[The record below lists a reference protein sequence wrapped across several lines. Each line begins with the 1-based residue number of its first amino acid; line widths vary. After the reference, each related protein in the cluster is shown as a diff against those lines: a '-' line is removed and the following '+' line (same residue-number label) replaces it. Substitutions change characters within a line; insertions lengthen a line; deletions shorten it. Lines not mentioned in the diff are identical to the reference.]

1 MLSIFY
7 NEIIKEASTGSVDAD
22 ITYNILF
29 NTIIPEEN
37 INITSNIKLD
47 NVLVPTLVIKNKK
60 LFDELLSAYLDLALN
75 FYNDNNYYIET
86 TENTF
91 YYYKVKTILS
101 ILWSNA
107 TYEDF
112 NDPINF
118 LRKRIS
124 FFKNNLEEYNT
135 LTDLGYSNILN
146 SNIKVK
152 NTKSNLRNETPYKL
166 EIVLDNNDS
175 IYELP
180 NIYYGI
186 CNNDLYIYAIQN
198 RKNVNIENNSFQK
211 FIKRKLYSIND
222 GLDIKNETFE
232 NYDIG
237 NLKDVTPSFLLALN
251 IIIGI
256 FKGRDIENVIV
267 PFIMYIRWNDKE
279 IMFDKKERK
288 IEGFDKLSEQT
299 KHEYIQSNL
308 TEKLIRTFL
317 RLSYHSD
324 GIEIENYPFELDSS
338 LKLKIGDIK
347 SFNNEL
353 LDETYH
359 ISKGQSKNQLL

>member
-1 MLSIFY
+1 MISIFY

-29 NTIIPEEN
+29 NTYIPEEN
-37 INITSNIKLD
+37 IDIKSNIKLD
-47 NVLVPTLVIKNKK
+47 NVMIPTLYIKNKR
-60 LFDELLSAYLDLALN
+60 LFDELLSTYLKLAVN
-75 FYNDNNYYIET
+75 FYDDKNYYIDI

-91 YYYKVKTILS
+91 NYYKVKTLLS

-118 LRKRIS
+118 LRRRIT
-124 FFKNNLEEYNT
+124 FFKNNLTDYNNWCN
-135 LTDLGYSNILN
+135 LGYSENLN

-166 EIVLDNNDS
+166 EIYLDSVDGK
-175 IYELP
+175 YELP

-186 CNNDLYIYAIQN
+186 ENNKVYIYAIQN
-198 RKNVNIENNSFQK
+198 KKNANIENNSFQK
-211 FIKRKLYSIND
+211 FIKRKLYAINE
-222 GLDIKNETFE
+222 GLDVKSETFE

-251 IIIGI
+251 IAIGLFAKNI
-256 FKGRDIENVIV
+256 DKIIV
-267 PFIMYIRWNDKE
+267 PSISIVRWNDKE
-279 IMFDKKERK
+279 IMFDKKSRA
-288 IEGFDKLSEQT
+288 IENFDYIGEQE

-317 RLSYHSD
+317 RLSYHIN
-324 GIEIENYPFELDSS
+324 GIEVENYPQELDSS
-338 LKLKIGDIK
+338 LQLKVEEIQDI
-347 SFNNEL
+347 NNEML
-353 LDETYH
+353 RETFNLA
-359 ISKGQSKNQLL
+359 SKQNKNQKL

>member
-1 MLSIFY
+1 MINIFY

-29 NTIIPEEN
+29 NTVIPEKD
-37 INITSNIKLD
+37 INIKSNIKKD
-47 NVLVPTLVIKNKK
+47 NVLIPTLYIKNKE
-60 LFDELLSAYLDLALN
+60 LFDELLSTYLDLALN
-75 FYNDNNYYIET
+75 FYNDNNYYKDT
-86 TENTF
+86 TENKF
-91 YYYKVKTILS
+91 NYYKVKTIMA

-118 LRKRIS
+118 LRRRIS
-124 FFKNNLEEYNT
+124 FFKNNLCEYNFWI
-135 LTDLGYSNILN
+135 DLGYSINLN

-166 EIVLDNNDS
+166 EIILENEGFK
-175 IYELP
+175 YELP

-186 CNNDLYIYAIQN
+186 DNNKLYIYAIQN
-198 RKNVNIENNSFQK
+198 RKNVNTENNTFQK
-211 FIKRKLYSIND
+211 NIKRKLYTINE
-222 GLDIKNETFE
+222 GLDIKKDTFE

-237 NLKDVTPSFLLALN
+237 NLKDVTPSFLLAIN
-251 IIIGI
+251 IAIAI
-256 FKGRDIENVIV
+256 FANKNIDKIIV
-267 PFIMYIRWNDKE
+267 PSILLIRWNDKE
-279 IMFDKKERK
+279 LMYDKKSRVLNEFDKV
-288 IEGFDKLSEQT
+288 SEQE
-299 KHEYIQSNL
+299 KHDYIQSNL

-317 RLSYHSD
+317 RLSYHVE

-338 LKLKIGDIK
+338 LQLKLGDIK

-353 LDETYH
+353 LSETFYMAN
-359 ISKGQSKNQLL
+359 KQTKNQKL

>member
-7 NEIIKEASTGSVDAD
+7 NEIIKEASTGSVNAD

-29 NTIIPEEN
+29 NTYIPEEN
-37 INITSNIKLD
+37 INIKSNVKLD
-47 NVLVPTLVIKNKK
+47 NVLIPTLYIKNKK
-60 LFDELLSAYLDLALN
+60 LFDELLSTYLELALN
-75 FYNDNNYYIET
+75 FYNDNNYYRDI

-91 YYYKVKTILS
+91 YYYKIKTILS

-118 LRKRIS
+118 LRRRIS
-124 FFKNNLEEYNT
+124 FFKNNLNEYDAWY
-135 LTDLGYSNILN
+135 DLGYSQNLN

-166 EIVLDNNDS
+166 EIVLESNDFK
-175 IYELP
+175 YELP
-180 NIYYGI
+180 NVYYGI
-186 CNNDLYIYAIQN
+186 DNNNLYIYAIQN
-198 RKNVNIENNSFQK
+198 RKNANIENNLFQK
-211 FIKRKLYSIND
+211 NIKRKLYAINE
-222 GLDIKNETFE
+222 GLDVKNDIFE

-237 NLKDVTPSFLLALN
+237 NLKDVTPSFLLVVN
-251 IIIGI
+251 IAVGI
-256 FKGRDIENVIV
+256 FVNKNIDKVIV
-267 PFIMYIRWNDKE
+267 PSILFIRWNDKE
-279 IMFDKKERK
+279 LMYDKKSRAIREFDKAT
-288 IEGFDKLSEQT
+288 EQE

-324 GIEIENYPFELDSS
+324 GIEIENYPFEIDSS
-338 LKLKIGDIK
+338 LQLKLGDIK

-353 LDETYH
+353 LNETYY
-359 ISKGQSKNQLL
+359 IAAKKIKTRNY

>member
-1 MLSIFY
+1 MISIFY

-37 INITSNIKLD
+37 IDIKSNIKID
-47 NVLVPTLVIKNKK
+47 NVLIPTLYIKNKK
-60 LFDELLSAYLDLALN
+60 LFDELLSTYLELALN
-75 FYNDNNYYIET
+75 FYNDNNYYRDI

-118 LRKRIS
+118 LRRRIS
-124 FFKNNLEEYNT
+124 FFKNNLNEY
-135 LTDLGYSNILN
+135 DSWSELGYSLNLN

-166 EIVLDNNDS
+166 EIILESDGS
-175 IYELP
+175 KYELP

-186 CNNDLYIYAIQN
+186 DNNNLYIYAIQN
-198 RKNVNIENNSFQK
+198 KKNVNTENNSFQK
-211 FIKRKLYSIND
+211 FIKRKLYAINE
-222 GLDIKNETFE
+222 GLDVKSDTFE

-237 NLKDVTPSFLLALN
+237 NLKDVTPSFLLAIN
-251 IIIGI
+251 IAIGI
-256 FKGRDIENVIV
+256 FANKNIDKVII
-267 PFIMYIRWNDKE
+267 PSILFIRWNDKE
-279 IMFDKKERK
+279 LMFDKKSRVINE
-288 IEGFDKLSEQT
+288 FDKAIEQE
-299 KHEYIQSNL
+299 KHEYIQRNL

-324 GIEIENYPFELDSS
+324 DIEIENYPFEVDSS
-338 LKLKIGDIK
+338 LKLNLGNIK

-353 LDETYH
+353 LSETFY
-359 ISKGQSKNQLL
+359 ISNNQIKNQKL

>member
-7 NEIIKEASTGSVDAD
+7 NEIIKEASTGSVEAD

-37 INITSNIKLD
+37 INIKSDVKVD
-47 NVLVPTLVIKNKK
+47 NVLIPTLIIKNKK
-60 LFDELLSAYLDLALN
+60 LFDELLTIYLDLALN
-75 FYNDNNYYIET
+75 FYNDNNYYRET

-101 ILWSNA
+101 ILWANA
-107 TYEDF
+107 TIEDF

-152 NTKSNLRNETPYKL
+152 NTVSKLRNETPYKL
-166 EIVLDNNDS
+166 EIVLDNNGS

-180 NIYYGI
+180 NIYYGV
-186 CNNDLYIYAIQN
+186 CNNNLYIYAIQN
-198 RKNVNIENNSFQK
+198 RKNANIENNTFQK
-211 FIKRKLYSIND
+211 FIKRKLYSINE
-222 GLDIKNETFE
+222 GLDVKNESFE

-251 IIIGI
+251 IIVGI
-256 FKGRDIENVIV
+256 FTGRDIDKVIV
-267 PFIMYIRWNDKE
+267 PSIMHMRWNDKE
-279 IMFDKKERK
+279 IMFQKKSRR
-288 IEGFDKLSEQT
+288 IEEFDKISEQV

-338 LKLKIGDIK
+338 LILKIGDIQ

-353 LDETYH
+353 LNETSVL
-359 ISKGQSKNQLL
+359 SKGQTKNQLL

>member
-1 MLSIFY
+1 MISIFY

-29 NTIIPEEN
+29 NTYIPEEN
-37 INITSNIKLD
+37 IDIKSNIKLD
-47 NVLVPTLVIKNKK
+47 NVLIPTLYIKNKR
-60 LFDELLSAYLDLALN
+60 LFDELLSTYLELAMN
-75 FYNDNNYYIET
+75 FYDDKNYYVDI

-91 YYYKVKTILS
+91 NYHKIKTILS

-118 LRKRIS
+118 LRKRIM
-124 FFKNNLEEYNT
+124 FFKNNLIEYDNWC
-135 LTDLGYSNILN
+135 DLGYSETLN

-166 EIVLDNNDS
+166 EIYLDNVDGK
-175 IYELP
+175 YELP

-186 CNNDLYIYAIQN
+186 ENEKLYIYAIQN
-198 RKNVNIENNSFQK
+198 RKKANIENNAFQK
-211 FIKRKLYSIND
+211 FIKRKLYAINE
-222 GLDIKNETFE
+222 GIDIKSETFE

-251 IIIGI
+251 IALGI
-256 FKGRDIENVIV
+256 FANKDINKVIV
-267 PFIMYIRWNDKE
+267 PSILYIRWNDKE
-279 IMFDKKERK
+279 IMYDKKSRA
-288 IEGFDKLSEQT
+288 IEDFDYIGEQE

-317 RLSYHSD
+317 RLNYHINN
-324 GIEIENYPFELDSS
+324 IEVENYPHELDSS
-338 LKLKIGDIK
+338 LHLKVGEIQDI
-347 SFNNEL
+347 NNEIL
-353 LDETYH
+353 SETFNLA
-359 ISKGQSKNQLL
+359 SKQNKNQKL